1 MAKIIALHQSDALT
15 LPLAGGAALRATPF
29 RETARIALTLFG
41 PGGGNAGGVIL
52 GASRARLL
60 GSWLLRLA
68 DEAGADSPGGRPAPC
83 DGSCAEPRVRRPAAP
98 RRVTGPARS
107 ADRRDPSRST
117 PLRPTPAP
125 G

>member
-29 RETARIALTLFG
+29 RETARVALALFG

-60 GSWLLRLA
+60 GSWLLRMA
-68 DEAGADSPGGRPAPC
+68 DEAGADTPGGRPRTA
-83 DGSCAEPRVRRPAAP
+83 RRAM
-98 RRVTGPARS
+98 R
-107 ADRRDPSRST
+107 
-117 PLRPTPAP
+117 
-125 G
+125 

>member
-29 RETARIALTLFG
+29 RETARSALTLFG

-68 DEAGADSPGGRPAPC
+68 DEAGADSPGGRP
-83 DGSCAEPRVRRPAAP
+83 RTVRRLV
-98 RRVTGPARS
+98 R
-107 ADRRDPSRST
+107 
-117 PLRPTPAP
+117 
-125 G
+125 

>member
-1 MAKIIALHQSDALT
+1 MPHIQSSLDTARSAGANLIPLPGEIMAKIIALHQSDALT

-29 RETARIALTLFG
+29 RETARVALTLFG

-68 DEAGADSPGGRPAPC
+68 DEAGADAPGGRP
-83 DGSCAEPRVRRPAAP
+83 RTVRRLV
-98 RRVTGPARS
+98 R
-107 ADRRDPSRST
+107 
-117 PLRPTPAP
+117 
-125 G
+125 

>member
-1 MAKIIALHQSDALT
+1 MAKIFTLHQSDALT

-29 RETARIALTLFG
+29 RETPRVALTLFG

-68 DEAGADSPGGRPAPC
+68 DQAEACTPGGR
-83 DGSCAEPRVRRPAAP
+83 SRTVRRLV
-98 RRVTGPARS
+98 R
-107 ADRRDPSRST
+107 
-117 PLRPTPAP
+117 
-125 G
+125 

>member
-68 DEAGADSPGGRPAPC
+68 DEAGADSPGGRP
-83 DGSCAEPRVRRPAAP
+83 RTVRRLVRRAA
-98 RRVTGPARS
+98 RQTARG
-107 ADRRDPSRST
+107 APSRD
-117 PLRPTPAP
+117 
-125 G
+125 